1 MDEAAAS
8 IELGR
13 LERHKDEEGVIG
25 LRYGRNI
32 VTVVNDKEEVE
43 DNKLRVMSSMRLSSA
58 NGAQNKQIFR
68 HLGVF
73 GVPEVSGVSGRVL

>member
-13 LERHKDEEGVIG
+13 LERYKDEEGVIG
-25 LRYGRNI
+25 LRYRRNI
-32 VTVVNDKEEVE
+32 VTVVNNEEEVE

-58 NGAQNKQIFR
+58 NSI
-68 HLGVF
+68 
-73 GVPEVSGVSGRVL
+73 